1 MKRTILLLFLAILL
15 KMACYTQTPFYTED
29 FNSPTGWQLDANWQM
44 QNGQL
49 QFYWSP
55 TITNF
60 DLSAIS
66 PEIELPS
73 SVQEIIVNQYLNVF
87 GTSSPPE
94 VAEIYIVT
102 SGEET
107 LLWSHS
113 LDDGNWG
120 YQGGQDIPL
129 DIGFFGGETARFR
142 FRTHGPTT
150 FNWNDWNIYNFT
162 LTSMLSNDLA
172 VVGFDGTTL
181 INMEEPGTWDL
192 EIRNLGSLPQSNFT
206 LKLVNLKN
214 GVVLDEVEVVD
225 EIQSQQ
231 SVYISF
237 DWMPEYVQHT
247 VIYGLIESEE
257 DEYLGN
263 NRSKS
268 FFVRVIPDIDFSIL
282 VWDNDNNIQTITD
295 PEIGDAIT
303 PATGITR
310 ALEAAGF
317 DYYYSTYL
325 PANCGEYNIIIATL
339 GCYCL
344 S

>member
-15 KMACYTQTPFYTED
+15 KMACYTQTPFYTEN
-29 FNSPTGWQLDANWQM
+29 FTSAEGWQLDANWQI

-73 SVQEIIVNQYLNVF
+73 TVQEIIVNQYLNVF
-87 GTSSPPE
+87 GTSNPPE
-94 VAEIYIVT
+94 AAEIYIVA

-107 LLWSHS
+107 LLWSHT
-113 LDDGNWG
+113 LDNGSWGNI
-120 YQGGQDIPL
+120 GGQEIAL
-129 DIGFFGGETARFR
+129 GINFFGGETVRFR
-142 FRTHGPTT
+142 FRTYGPTT

-181 INMEEPGTWDL
+181 INPLEPGNWDI
-192 EIRNLGSLPQSNFT
+192 EIKNIGSFIQSNFT
-206 LKLVNLKN
+206 LKLIDLKD
-214 GVVLDEVEVVD
+214 GAVLDQIEVAD
-225 EIQSQQ
+225 EIQPQQ
-231 SVYISF
+231 SAFYGF
-237 DWMPEYVQHT
+237 NWMPDYAQYTAV
-247 VIYGLIESEE
+247 YGLIESEG
-257 DEYLGN
+257 DEFSGN

-268 FFVRVIPDIDFSIL
+268 FFTRVIPDINFSIL
-282 VWDNDNNIQTITD
+282 VWDNDNDIQTITD

-317 DYYYSTYL
+317 DYDYSTYL
-325 PANCGEYNIIIATL
+325 PANYGEYNIIIATL